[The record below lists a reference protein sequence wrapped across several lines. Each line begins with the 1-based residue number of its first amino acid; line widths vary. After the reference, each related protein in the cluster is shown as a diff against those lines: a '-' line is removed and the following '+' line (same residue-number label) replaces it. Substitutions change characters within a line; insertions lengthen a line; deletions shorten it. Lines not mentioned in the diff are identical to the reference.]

1 MGTSKGK
8 ESFESFSTDA
18 HQSSYGLLYEI
29 YNNFSIDR
37 SFVSIHFSINKS
49 ELRDE
54 SQFRIENEVSR
65 INND

>member
-18 HQSSYGLLYEI
+18 HQS

>member
-18 HQSSYGLLYEI
+18 HQSYGS

>member
-18 HQSSYGLLYEI
+18 HQSSYGS